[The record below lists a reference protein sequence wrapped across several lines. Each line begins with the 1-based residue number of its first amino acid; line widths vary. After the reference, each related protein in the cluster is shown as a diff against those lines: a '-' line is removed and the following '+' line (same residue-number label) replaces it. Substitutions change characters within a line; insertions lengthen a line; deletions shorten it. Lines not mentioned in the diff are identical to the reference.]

1 MYTRR
6 RRREGHGYVRLGGAF
21 FSRWWDF
28 SEGRSGKGKGKGKEG
43 VRKKDGVVHSGRL
56 EREKQ
61 SGGGGDGVTSSDNA
75 SLFVNFLFHS
85 TAHFYVACD
94 ERDGVG

>member
-1 MYTRR
+1 MLSVRFVVYPGEE
-6 RRREGHGYVRLGGAF
+6 EGGGWVRSFGWSF

-75 SLFVNFLFHS
+75 SLFVNFLFLLHS
-85 TAHFYVACD
+85 PFLCSL
-94 ERDGVG
+94 